1 MIIYNYFIPLQHQT
15 IKNNITMKKKNLYPT
30 CVLCDTTELPSYSDY
45 LQYCKENEIEPADEN
60 SSKFWDWCAE
70 TTQMDFDD
78 LLSNLSHSNESN
90 IPVVITGSL
99 GLWNGRPTICPVVC
113 DNVHDAI
120 LKCLGN
126 CDDIKVI
133 LEYGELNVC
142 AYHHDGRNCFTINKL
157 SKKGRDYI
165 ERHGEYTNASLKD
178 YHLAKFKGYIY

>member
-1 MIIYNYFIPLQHQT
+1 MQHQT

-120 LKCLGN
+120 LKCLGS

-133 LEYGELNVC
+133 LEGGELNVC

-157 SKKGRDYI
+157 SKKGRDYT